1 MSFAATGA
9 VRPAADQLN
18 SYVGDLGLDDGSPQN
33 VFVLDIAELTPLN
46 ARNLDAG
53 GITLSPGASYT
64 RPDGKGT
71 ISFDGV
77 KRYIAVDIRH
87 NPGQLYALIFA
98 LLAVAGLVT
107 SLYVNRAA
115 SGSAPAPTRRP
126 HHRVRAPGPRRGPP
140 AAGEA
145 AALRT
150 LLAAPGI
157 GDGGSQS
164 APSGGADNDR
174 ADTTLGAGAGAGQ
187 VSPDHSAA
195 DFIQSTAGSSESRE
209 GTVMLPINETMGQ
222 YSELF
227 MLLAAGTYTV
237 AFIAF
242 AWDLAKSSKTLRAVD
257 LLAAEL
263 SGPGRSRSGG
273 CRRRVLLRGV
283 DRADADVAG
292 PVGRAE
298 RRRRPTPGLPRQRC
312 RHRQDGRR
320 CHALPAERRA
330 PARIAVA
337 LTVLGAAIHAVGVVT
352 RAIGAGRVPWGN
364 MYEFLTTG
372 AFVAVAVF
380 LLVLIRARTCASSA
394 PSWWA
399 WPSSCSWLPPSA
411 YWTPVGHLVPALQS
425 YWLIIH
431 VSIAVLSS
439 ALFTLTFAMCA
450 LQLVQTHRQKTIAA
464 GGADK
469 LGFMRLVPSALRL
482 ENLSYRINAIAFVGW
497 TFTVMFG
504 AIWAEKAWGRFW
516 GWDTKEVWTFVI
528 WVVYAGYLHARATR
542 GWTGTR
548 AAWLSIVG
556 YLCVVFNFTIVNQF
570 FNGLHSY
577 SGL

>member
-1 MSFAATGA
+1 M
-9 VRPAADQLN
+9 P
-18 SYVGDLGLDDGSPQN
+18 
-33 VFVLDIAELTPLN
+33 PL
-46 ARNLDAG
+46 
-53 GITLSPGASYT
+53 
-64 RPDGKGT
+64 
-71 ISFDGV
+71 
-77 KRYIAVDIRH
+77 
-87 NPGQLYALIFA
+87 
-98 LLAVAGLVT
+98 
-107 SLYVNRAA
+107 
-115 SGSAPAPTRRP
+115 
-126 HHRVRAPGPRRGPP
+126 
-140 AAGEA
+140 
-145 AALRT
+145 
-150 LLAAPGI
+150 
-157 GDGGSQS
+157 
-164 APSGGADNDR
+164 
-174 ADTTLGAGAGAGQ
+174 
-187 VSPDHSAA
+187 
-195 DFIQSTAGSSESRE
+195 
-209 GTVMLPINETMGQ
+209 NETMGQ

-257 LLAAEL
+257 LQATGVSGTPAA
-263 SGPGRSRSGG
+263 SVKAPVAAGVGASSRGG
-273 CRRRVLLRGV
+273 N
-283 DRADADVAG
+283 RADSEVGG
-292 PVGRAE
+292 PAGRAE
-298 RRRRPTPGLPRQRC
+298 RPSSSVSRTAASSGAGTGQTADDAMRYS
-312 RHRQDGRR
+312 
-320 CHALPAERRA
+320 AERRV
-330 PARIAVA
+330 PARVAVA
-337 LTVLGAAIHAVGVVT
+337 LTVLGAAIHAAGVIT
-352 RAIGAGRVPWGN
+352 RAIGSGRVPWGN

-380 LLVLIRARTCASSA
+380 LLVLIGRDLRFLGTFVVGLAIIMLVAASQ
-394 PSWWA
+394 
-399 WPSSCSWLPPSA
+399 L

-425 YWLIIH
+425 YWLVIH

-439 ALFTLTFAMCA
+439 ALFTLTFAMSA

-469 LGFMRLVPSALRL
+469 LGFMRLVPSALSL
-482 ENLSYRINAIAFVGW
+482 ENLSYRINAIGFIGW
-497 TFTVMFG
+497 TFTLIFG